1 MSIGLSRVRRN
12 EESNMELYHDGILEY
27 HPMIAELAKRT
38 KLPKFICRKIYD
50 AETDIL
56 TDVGIIHD
64 KEDVIK
70 HTVGVS
76 K

>member
-1 MSIGLSRVRRN
+1 MSIGLSRVRKN
-12 EESNMELYHDGILEY
+12 EESDMELYHDGILEY

-38 KLPKFICRKIYD
+38 KLPKFICKRIYD

-56 TDVGIIHD
+56 TDVGIIYD
-64 KEDVIK
+64 KGDVIE
-70 HTVGVS
+70 HIVGVS